1 MSRRGRGEG
10 TVSQRKDGRWEARV
24 SDGRGGRKM
33 YYGKTRADVARRLS
47 AALKAH
53 DDGLPAPSDKLTFAA
68 FVEKWVAAIA
78 PTVRDRTAYGYGV
91 LLRKHAVPVIGRV
104 PMTQLQPADLV
115 RVYQQRRKAGAA
127 PRSVLHLHRV
137 LFRALRFAERWGDVA
152 RNVAALVDAPKVS
165 RTEMRA
171 LSADEARQLLRTG
184 EADRLGALLVL
195 ALSTGMRSG
204 ELLGLTWRNMDLDRG
219 AVGVVAALQPTAE
232 GLALVEPKTSRSR
245 RVIDIE
251 PRVVMA
257 LRRHRA
263 AQLMERRVA
272 GEAWHAPIAD
282 LVFTTATGAPVDG
295 RDLLRSWFRPLLVRA
310 GLPPIRFHDLRH
322 SYASIALAQGVH
334 PKVVQEAM
342 GHATIAVTLD
352 LYSHVV
358 PSLQREAART
368 MGAALFG

>member
-1 MSRRGRGEG
+1 
-10 TVSQRKDGRWEARV
+10 
-24 SDGRGGRKM
+24 
-33 YYGKTRADVARRLS
+33 
-47 AALKAH
+47 
-53 DDGLPAPSDKLTFAA
+53 
-68 FVEKWVAAIA
+68 
-78 PTVRDRTAYGYGV
+78 
-91 LLRKHAVPVIGRV
+91 
-104 PMTQLQPADLV
+104 
-115 RVYQQRRKAGAA
+115 
-127 PRSVLHLHRV
+127 
-137 LFRALRFAERWGDVA
+137 
-152 RNVAALVDAPKVS
+152 
-165 RTEMRA
+165 
-171 LSADEARQLLRTG
+171 
-184 EADRLGALLVL
+184 
-195 ALSTGMRSG
+195 
-204 ELLGLTWRNMDLDRG
+204 MDLDRG